1 MRTTLIYGTNLPENT
16 ASSSGDMPMESMSL
30 NFTKIIEKF
39 SGMDPA
45 ISGTPESVGYDLTLM
60 KTV

>member
-30 NFTKIIEKF
+30 NFTKTIERF
-39 SGMDPA
+39 SGMDPG
-45 ISGTPESVGYDLTLM
+45 ISGTPETVGCDLS
-60 KTV
+60 